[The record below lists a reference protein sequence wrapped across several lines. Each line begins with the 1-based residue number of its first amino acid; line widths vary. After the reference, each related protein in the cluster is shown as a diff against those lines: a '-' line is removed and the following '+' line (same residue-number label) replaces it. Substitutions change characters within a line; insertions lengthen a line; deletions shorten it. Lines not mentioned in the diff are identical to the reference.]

1 MGNVIK
7 KVVIGLIVGG
17 ALFGITRAL
26 EFPTVFQWMFF
37 AYALLGTAVFILLD
51 APPVKPVG
59 GVKALGALVVF
70 YIVLCVVYIAGASL
84 WPRVVQPAHPTTPA
98 DAMAVIPEAM
108 EP

>member
-37 AYALLGTAVFILLD
+37 AYALLGTAVFVLLD
-51 APPVKPVG
+51 APSSSRSAGSK
-59 GVKALGALVVF
+59 LGALVVF
-70 YIVLCVVYIAGASL
+70 YIVLCVVYIAGVSL
-84 WPRVVQPAHPTTPA
+84 A
-98 DAMAVIPEAM
+98 AVRSGRRKRQD
-108 EP
+108 

>member
-37 AYALLGTAVFILLD
+37 AYAILGTAVFVLLD
-51 APPVKPVG
+51 APSLKPVG
-59 GVKALGALVVF
+59 GVKALGALF
-70 YIVLCVVYIAGASL
+70 DSS
-84 WPRVVQPAHPTTPA
+84 RTPSMVMPLSTA
-98 DAMAVIPEAM
+98 LSMS
-108 EP
+108 